1 MSRGGQLAEGT
12 QVSSAQGLLSKLTD
26 QCVTVDIKFSLF
38 LCKHYN

>member
-26 QCVTVDIKFSLF
+26 QCVTVDINLVYF
-38 LCKHYN
+38 CKNYN